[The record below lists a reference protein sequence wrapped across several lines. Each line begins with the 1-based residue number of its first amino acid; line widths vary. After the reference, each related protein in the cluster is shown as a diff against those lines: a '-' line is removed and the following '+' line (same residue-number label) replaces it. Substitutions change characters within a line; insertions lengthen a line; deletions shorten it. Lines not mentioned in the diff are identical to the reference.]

1 MRAKLPLGMTSW
13 SILKLIAA
21 IIPVL
26 HLLGA
31 LAASEVLLYAR
42 SSQSA
47 IAWCL
52 FLVLFPYLGLPIYLI
67 FGRSKFKGYR
77 ERIARVVEHQHR
89 DLEWYRQ
96 QIRDSTCVPEDPE
109 PARRDTFSKISNAEF
124 LGGNDVTLLVDG
136 QATFDAIFADVD
148 RASSFILMEFF
159 IIKEDGI
166 GLELQRRLI
175 AAALRGVSV
184 RVLYDEV
191 GTHRLS
197 RKFLKAFSDAGI
209 EVRSFG
215 TRRGGLHNF
224 FQINFRNHRKIV
236 VVDAQI
242 GFIGGHNVGDEYLG
256 RSAEFGHWRD
266 THIRISGPAVLH
278 LKRIFFADWVW
289 ATGAPPNISL
299 SPPGPAGDITMLTLA
314 FGPASDTDACTLF
327 FLHAI
332 SSARSRIWIATPYF
346 IPDDALLCAL
356 QLAAMRGVDV
366 RILVPAKRDH
376 WLVWLASF
384 FFVPTATAKGVK
396 AYRYT
401 DGFLHQKVLVLDD
414 LYAAVG
420 SANFDN
426 RSFRLNFEATSLVA
440 DRAFNRKVAE
450 MLERDMAGATDVSNE
465 RMGDFPLWKRLGSRF
480 ARLFA
485 PIL

>member
-1 MRAKLPLGMTSW
+1 MTSW
-13 SILKLIAA
+13 SLLKLAAA
-21 IIPVL
+21 ILPVL

-31 LAASEVLLYAR
+31 FAASEVLLYAR
-42 SSQSA
+42 SPQGA

-52 FLVLFPYLGLPIYLI
+52 FLVVFPYFGLPVYMI
-67 FGRSKFKGYR
+67 FGRSKFKGYK
-77 ERIARVVEHQHR
+77 ERIARVVEHQNR
-89 DLEWYRQ
+89 DLAWYRQ
-96 QIRDSTCVPEDPE
+96 QLLGSTKMPEDPD
-109 PARRDTFSKISNAEF
+109 PARRDAFSKIANAEF
-124 LGGNDVTLLVDG
+124 LGGNEVTLLVDG
-136 QATFDAIFADVD
+136 QATFDAIFAEVD
-148 RASSFILMEFF
+148 RAASFILIEFF
-159 IIKEDGI
+159 IIKEDEL
-166 GLELQRRLI
+166 GLELQRRLV
-175 AAALRGVSV
+175 AAAQRGVSV

-197 RKFLKAFSDAGI
+197 RKFLGTFADAGI

-215 TRRGGLHNF
+215 TRRGGLRNF

-236 VVDAQI
+236 VVDGQV
-242 GFIGGHNVGDEYLG
+242 GFIGGHNVGDEYVG

-266 THIRISGPAVLH
+266 THIRVSGPAVLH

-299 SPPGPAGDITMLTLA
+299 SPPVPAGDITMLTLA
-314 FGPASDTDACTLF
+314 FGPASDLDACALF

-332 SSARSRIWIATPYF
+332 SSARSRVWIATPYF

-366 RILVPAKRDH
+366 RVLVPAKRDH
-376 WLVWLASF
+376 MLVWLASF
-384 FFVPTATAKGVK
+384 FFVPAAAATGVK

-440 DRAFNRKVAE
+440 DRGFNQQVAE
-450 MLERDMAGATDVSNE
+450 MLERDMASATDVSNE
-465 RMGDFPLWKRLGSRF
+465 RMSDFPLWKRLGSRF
-480 ARLFA
+480 ARLFS